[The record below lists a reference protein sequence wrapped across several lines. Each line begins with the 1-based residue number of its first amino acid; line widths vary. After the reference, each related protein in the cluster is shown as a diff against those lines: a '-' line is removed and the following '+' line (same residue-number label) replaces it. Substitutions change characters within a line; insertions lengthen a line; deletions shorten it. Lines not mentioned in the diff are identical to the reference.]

1 MSDDITIFGAPM
13 KGALFYGKT
22 GGWEGQVRVKTD
34 FMMIS
39 SPGKLACPK
48 IGLVKNYQIGTYS
61 KASLCYTSGYIS

>member
-13 KGALFYGKT
+13 KGALFCGKT

-39 SPGKLACPK
+39 SPGKLACPET
-48 IGLVKNYQIGTYS
+48 GLVKNY
-61 KASLCYTSGYIS
+61 